1 MLRDNE
7 TFSARFKCS
16 HILTPK
22 PQLLALRG
30 TFDIINITLVLNQ
43 RNWETQVLALKEV
56 VWLSKPGAM
65 VVGFQVGLSRPA
77 VKSFGPEDSRTESLS
92 KIWEEVGIETKTKW
106 KCEAELY
113 TWDELGLDSGAEDAM
128 LLESDWFEKVIQFV
142 ANRID
147 EGFSI

>member
-1 MLRDNE
+1 
-7 TFSARFKCS
+7 
-16 HILTPK
+16 
-22 PQLLALRG
+22 
-30 TFDIINITLVLNQ
+30 
-43 RNWETQVLALKEV
+43 
-56 VWLSKPGAM
+56 M
-65 VVGFQVGLSRPA
+65 VVGFQVGLSRLA

-113 TWDELGLDSGAEDAM
+113 TWDELGLDSGAEDVM
-128 LLESDWFEKVIQFV
+128 FLESEWFEKVIQFV